1 MACWLQ
7 VLQPTPLVIVT
18 AVLVAITFMVEPA
31 RMLRML
37 RRMRVLLL
45 AIWLVYGW
53 STPGLY
59 VWSGWLSPTQEG
71 LWQGFLQAARLV
83 GVLTSLQWLLR
94 GLSREALFGGI
105 YLLAAPLTLL
115 GVNRQRWALRLT
127 LTMDFAD
134 RLLAER
140 QDWRALWQQISQPLA
155 AQWLQPVEVTLQLRA
170 LSGMQRALLLL
181 LLALIVLTL
190 LFFRQIFP

>member
-1 MACWLQ
+1 M
-7 VLQPTPLVIVT
+7 LQPTPLVIVT
-18 AVLVAITFMVEPA
+18 AVLVVVTFAVEAA
-31 RMLRML
+31 RMTRML

-45 AIWLVYGW
+45 AILLVYGW

-59 VWSGWLSPTQEG
+59 LWSGGFSPTREG
-71 LWQGFLQAARLV
+71 LWLGFLQAVRLV

-94 GLSREALFGGI
+94 SLTREAMFGGI

-127 LTMDFAD
+127 LTMDFAE

-140 QDWRALWQQISQPLA
+140 QDWRALWQQISQPLDA
-155 AQWLQPVEVTLQLRA
+155 VSLQPVAVTLQIRP
-170 LSGMQRALLLL
+170 LSAGQRALLLL

-190 LFFRQIFP
+190 LFFHQIFP